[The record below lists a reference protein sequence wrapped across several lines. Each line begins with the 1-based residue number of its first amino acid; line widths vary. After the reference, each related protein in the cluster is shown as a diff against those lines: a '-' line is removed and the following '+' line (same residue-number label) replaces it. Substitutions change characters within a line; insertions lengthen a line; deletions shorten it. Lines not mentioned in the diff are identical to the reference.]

1 MFKGI
6 WIDHRIIENLN
17 FSTHN
22 LFHMKELGLISKLY
36 INRFTD
42 FGAYLALSDG
52 GEVLLPKG
60 YLTGEEKEGDV
71 LEVFVYTDSE
81 DRPVAVTDQPKALL
95 DEFAVLECKEVT
107 KFGAFMDWGL
117 LKDLFVPNAEMAK
130 PMTPGQK
137 FLIRICVD
145 YRSDRLI
152 GVSKYREF
160 MYPAPKDYEPGN
172 ECEGLIFEKT
182 DLGYKVLLEDRYE
195 GLIYANEVFQP
206 LEIGERRK
214 LWVKKRRDDGK
225 LDLQVLPAGRVKYDE
240 GSEKIL
246 LLLEQ
251 KSFLPLHDKSDPE
264 EIKQVL
270 GMSKKHFKQC
280 IGQLYKAREIDIR
293 EDGISLSRD

>member
-1 MFKGI
+1 
-6 WIDHRIIENLN
+6 
-17 FSTHN
+17 
-22 LFHMKELGLISKLY
+22 MKELGLISKLK

-42 FGAYLALSDG
+42 FGAYMALSDG

-60 YLTGEEKEGDV
+60 YLKGEEREGDEI
-71 LEVFVYTDSE
+71 EVFVYTDSE
-81 DRPVAVTDQPKALL
+81 DRPVAVTDRPKALL

-107 KFGAFMDWGL
+107 KFGAFMNWGL

-137 FLIRICVD
+137 YLVRVCVD
-145 YRSDRLI
+145 YKTDRLI

-160 MYPAPKDYEPGN
+160 IFPAPKDYEQGN
-172 ECEGLIFEKT
+172 SCEGLIFEKT

-206 LEIGERRK
+206 LEIGVTRK

-225 LDLQVLPAGRVKYDE
+225 IDLQVLPSGRIKYDE

-246 LLLEQ
+246 QLLEQ

-280 IGQLYKAREIDIR
+280 IGQLYKAREIEIR

>member
-1 MFKGI
+1 
-6 WIDHRIIENLN
+6 
-17 FSTHN
+17 
-22 LFHMKELGLISKLY
+22 MKELGLVSKLY

-60 YLTGEEKEGDV
+60 YLKGDEKEGDE

-81 DRPVAVTDQPKALL
+81 DRPVAVTDRPKALL

-130 PMTPGQK
+130 PMTSGQK
-137 FLIRICVD
+137 YLVRVCVD
-145 YRSDRLI
+145 YKTDRLI

-172 ECEGLIFEKT
+172 SCEGLIFEKT

-206 LEIGERRK
+206 LELGERRK

-225 LDLQVLPAGRVKYDE
+225 IDLQVLPVGKVKYDE

-246 LLLEQ
+246 QLLEQ

-264 EIKQVL
+264 EIKRVL

-280 IGQLYKAREIDIR
+280 IGQLYKAREIQIR

>member
-1 MFKGI
+1 
-6 WIDHRIIENLN
+6 
-17 FSTHN
+17 
-22 LFHMKELGLISKLY
+22 MKELGLISKLP

-60 YLTGEEKEGDV
+60 YLKGEEKEGDEI
-71 LEVFVYTDSE
+71 EVFVYTDSE
-81 DRPVAVTDQPKALL
+81 DRPVAVTQKPLILL
-95 DEFAVLECKEVT
+95 DEFKVLEAKEVT

-117 LKDLFVPNAEMAK
+117 PKDLFVPNAEMAK

-137 FLIRICVD
+137 YLIRLCVD

-152 GVSKYREF
+152 GVSKYRDF
-160 MYPAPKDYEPGN
+160 IYPAPKDYEPGN
-172 ECEGLIFEKT
+172 ECEGVIFDKT

-206 LEIGERRK
+206 LEIGSVRK

-225 LDLQVLPAGRVKYDE
+225 IDLQILPIGRVKYDE

-246 LLLEQ
+246 AILEE
-251 KSFLPLHDKSDPE
+251 KGFLPVHDKSDPS
-264 EIKQVL
+264 EIQSIL

-280 IGQLYKAREIDIR
+280 VGQLYKARRIQILEN
-293 EDGISLSRD
+293 GISLVND